1 MAFEEE
7 AEEIIEKCKDFLKE
21 LSKSEH
27 EKLVKIIA
35 NYLDDLVAEEVETAL
50 ENQEPQFDWSD
61 LD

>member
-35 NYLDDLVAEEVETAL
+35 NYLDNLVAEEVETAL